1 MRFLFVMHYPGYLR
15 YYDSTVRELTA
26 RGHEVLIAFDSPGK
40 QAEGLEA
47 LKDKPANVRVLG
59 PTPRRRDLWAP
70 LAASLRTAVDFARYL
85 HPRYARADYLRD
97 RMESQLALFFRP
109 LGWVRSLRAPTLNR
123 LIRFFAFLEDA
134 VPVSSVLEAFLAEH
148 RPDALLVT
156 PLVTD
161 GSTQVDLIKAAK
173 SLGVSSGLCVASWD
187 HLTTKGLIR
196 LVPDRVFVWNER
208 QKEEAVEFHGVS
220 PERVVVTGA
229 QPFDKWFDRTPS
241 RDREAF
247 CRRVGLDPA
256 RAFLL
261 FVGSTASIS
270 EPAAEIDFVRRW
282 VRALRGCQDM
292 AVNGLGVLIRPHPYN
307 PGFWAE
313 ADFSGF
319 ANVTVWPRGGANP
332 VDEGDRADY
341 FDSFSHC
348 AAVVGINT
356 SAMIE
361 AAIVGRPVFTIL
373 PKEFGDTQTGT
384 LHFQYLLPENG
395 GFLEVARTLEEH
407 VAQLSHILAAPEQVR
422 ERIRSFVGSFIRPN
436 GEDRACTPV
445 LADALEGL
453 ACETP
458 APAATPFRALAVRP
472 ALWVAGAA
480 QAAIR
485 KFLKPKRKKDVPK
498 AKKAVAAKA
507 AYKILMEKS
516 RVR

>member
-1 MRFLFVMHYPGYLR
+1 MKFLFVMHYPGYLR
-15 YYDSTVRELTA
+15 YYDSTVRELAA

-47 LKDKPANVRVLG
+47 LKDGPKNIRVLG
-59 PTPRRRDLWAP
+59 PTPRRRDVWTA

-97 RMESQLALFFRP
+97 RMESQLSPLFRP
-109 LGWVRSLRAPTLNR
+109 LGWVRSLPVAALNR
-123 LIRFFAFLEDA
+123 LLRFFALLEDA
-134 VPVSSVLEAFLAEH
+134 VPVSPVLAELLAEH

-161 GSTQVDLIKAAK
+161 GSTQVDLVKAAK
-173 SLGVSSGLCVASWD
+173 ARGVPTGLCVASWD

-196 LVPDRVFVWNER
+196 LVPDGVYVWNER
-208 QKEEAVEFHGVS
+208 QKEEATEFHGVA
-220 PERVVVTGA
+220 PEKVVVTGA
-229 QPFDKWFDRTPS
+229 QPFDKWFDRAPS

-256 RAFLL
+256 KPFLL

-282 VRALRGCQDM
+282 VRALRGSSDP

-319 ANVTVWPRGGANP
+319 ANVAVWPKGGANP

-341 FDSFSHC
+341 FDSFAHG

-361 AAIVGRPVFTIL
+361 AAIVGRPVFTLL
-373 PKEFGDTQTGT
+373 PEEFDDTQTGT

-407 VAQLSHILAAPEQVR
+407 VAQLARTLADPERVR
-422 ERIRSFVGSFIRPN
+422 TRIRTFVASFIRPR
-436 GEDRACTPV
+436 GLDRACTPA
-445 LADALEGL
+445 LAEALERL
-453 ACETP
+453 AGEKP
-458 APAATPFRALAVRP
+458 ARSSASLAALALRP
-472 ALWVAGAA
+472 ALFAAGVV
-480 QAAIR
+480 QTTFR
-485 KFLKPKRKKDVPK
+485 KALKPRKKKDAPK
-498 AKKAVAAKA
+498 AKPAAATKADH
-507 AYKILMEKS
+507 KILMEKS

>member
-15 YYDSTVRELTA
+15 YYDSTVRELAA

-47 LKDKPANVRVLG
+47 LKDGPRNVRVLG
-59 PTPRRRDLWAP
+59 PTPRRRDVWTA

-97 RMESQLALFFRP
+97 RMESQLSPLFRP
-109 LGWVRSLRAPTLNR
+109 FGWVRSVSVPALNR
-123 LIRFFAFLEDA
+123 LVRLFAFLEEA
-134 VPVSSVLEAFLAEH
+134 VPVAPVLDAFLAEH

-173 SLGVSSGLCVASWD
+173 SRGVPSGLCVASWD

-196 LVPDRVFVWNER
+196 LVPDRIFVWNER
-208 QKEEAVEFHGVS
+208 QKEEAVEFHGVA
-220 PERVVVTGA
+220 PERVIVTGA
-229 QPFDKWFDRTPS
+229 QPFDKWFGRAPS

-256 RAFLL
+256 KPFLL

-270 EPAAEIDFVRRW
+270 EPQAEIGFVRRW
-282 VRALRGCQDM
+282 VRALRACPDA
-292 AVNGLGVLIRPHPYN
+292 AVNGLGVLLRPHPYN
-307 PGFWAE
+307 PGFWAK

-341 FDSFSHC
+341 FDSLFH
-348 AAVVGINT
+348 AQAVVGINT

-361 AAIVGRPVFTIL
+361 AAIVGRPVFTLL
-373 PKEFGDTQTGT
+373 PEEFDDTQTGT

-407 VAQLSHILAAPEQVR
+407 VAQLAHTAAEPGPVR
-422 ERIRSFVGSFIRPN
+422 ERIRAFVASFIRPH
-436 GEDRACTPV
+436 GLDRACTPL
-445 LADALEGL
+445 LADALERL
-453 ACETP
+453 ARTKV
-458 APAATPFRALAVRP
+458 APVRAQAAAVAIRP
-472 ALWVAGAA
+472 ALWLAGAVQTA
-480 QAAIR
+480 LR
-485 KFLKPKRKKDVPK
+485 KALKPPKKKDAPK
-498 AKKAVAAKA
+498 AKPSAVAKT
-507 AYKILMEKS
+507 AYPVPLEKS
-516 RVR
+516 RVQ